1 MTVRRC
7 LNWTVLNGRKD
18 KVHDKRPS
26 FAIQV
31 ARLVY
36 RYEHPRLYT
45 RVLPCIGTNASPTSC
60 RRALW
65 HPIET
70 SSPMSCNPP
79 RSRSLQG
86 RKGNIQQANMIL
98 QMLRWVYYL
107 KVTSTHWLSYPTPPR
122 TEAIR
127 LSICPDLRFIS
138 SCMLY
143 KGLKLTCYTL

>member
-1 MTVRRC
+1 MAERTRC
-7 LNWTVLNGRKD
+7 TTNGLPLLFKWH
-18 KVHDKRPS
+18 VWFTGMSIPVCTLG
-26 FAIQV
+26 F
-31 ARLVY
+31 
-36 RYEHPRLYT
+36 
-45 RVLPCIGTNASPTSC
+45 LPCIGTKASPTSC

-107 KVTSTHWLSYPTPPR
+107 KVTSTHWLSCPTPPR